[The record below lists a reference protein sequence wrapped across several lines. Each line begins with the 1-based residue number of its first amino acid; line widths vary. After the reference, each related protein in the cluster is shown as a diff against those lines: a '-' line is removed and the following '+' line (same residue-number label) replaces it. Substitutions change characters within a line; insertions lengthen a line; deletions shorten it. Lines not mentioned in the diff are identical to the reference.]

1 MRRTDTRY
9 AIHDTNARRG
19 FTLVEMLVSV
29 GLFAIVMTVSVG
41 ALLALVDANR
51 KAQAIQSVMNN
62 LNIALDGMVRQIRMG
77 HTYHCGAAS
86 QSGNLIL
93 LSGASDCTG
102 GGTLISFEPFG
113 GDPNDASD
121 QWAYWVEDE
130 RIYRRSKQPGSPSV
144 VVPLTAPEVR
154 IESFSVYVTGAES
167 TLRTVPSDTLQP
179 KVVIIIKGTA
189 GGASS
194 FGIISGR
201 ERIETEFTVQ
211 ATASQRVL
219 DI

>member
-9 AIHDTNARRG
+9 TVQDIRSRRG
-19 FTLVEMLVSV
+19 FTLVEMIVSV
-29 GLFAIVMTVSVG
+29 GLFAVVMTVSVG

-77 HTYHCGAAS
+77 TTYHCGTTS
-86 QSGNLIL
+86 QSGNFSALA
-93 LSGASDCTG
+93 SASDCIA

-113 GDPNDASD
+113 GDSSDSGD
-121 QWAYWVEDE
+121 QWAYWIQDE
-130 RIYRRSKQPGSPSV
+130 RIYRRSKPDGGSST
-144 VVPLTAPEVR
+144 VVPLTAPEVK
-154 IESFSVYVTGAES
+154 INSFSVYVTGAES

-179 KVVIIIKGTA
+179 KVVVIIKGTA
-189 GGASS
+189 GGVSS

-201 ERIETEFTVQ
+201 DRIETDFTVQ
-211 ATASQRVL
+211 ATASQRIL